1 MAEDSRNRV
10 RGLRRQAR
18 KDLDRIEKEGGVSAD
33 EVARSGEQLDV
44 ITRAHEKQIDDALAT
59 KEDEL
64 LEVWL
69 QGTGGAWDVG
79 SAG

>member
-18 KDLDRIEKEGGVSAD
+18 KDLDEIEKEGGVSAD
-33 EVARSGEQLDV
+33 AVARASDKLDG
-44 ITRAHEKQIDDALAT
+44 ITRAHEGLIDEALAS

-64 LEVWL
+64 LEV
-69 QGTGGAWDVG
+69 
-79 SAG
+79 